1 MKKVIISIV
10 LLTITLGLKAQDA
23 TERAILQRVGISAN
37 DEGLS
42 INDEGHIFSVNLSN
56 RGLKTIPFLLL
67 ELPYV
72 EDISLNDNP
81 FNGDIGALASA
92 YLQSNPTIGPVL
104 NVLSIENCGLTGNIG
119 PLAGALSQID
129 YLNACD
135 NSITDIA
142 PIPDNMK
149 CIVRL
154 DMQQY
159 DLTIDFTPGVTTPES
174 LRSQLPR
181 AALYDPWNFYF
192 REDFGIECY
201 PNGEHNFN
209 IYVGEGFGYW
219 IDDQVRLV
227 NGDTFNAEAV
237 NGKFRLTL
245 HFQEGDVNLSGA
257 IDEADVQ
264 ETVDYI
270 LANNSAYAY
279 NATAGDVNH
288 DGSINVLDLV
298 ALQHRVAD
306 ITPATVTVGQNILT
320 IRDLKMPHNEALLPY
335 ELTNSNDIAAMQ
347 FDLALPAGLSHW
359 SNNIEPTERT
369 ESDECAVCTNYLG
382 TDNDMETYRILIFSP
397 TGRNLPAGDGPVA
410 QMRLGKDDDWTLEF
424 GNLKIDNA
432 ILASSDSRNVLTKA
446 TAGTIDFTHLPQLA
460 VTASK
465 TEMTEGETIQLTV
478 TLPEATAQPLE
489 VTLQSE
495 DATRFSFISKQT
507 IAAGGTST
515 TFTVTAI
522 EDDIPLLDI
531 ANLFTVSAPD
541 CDPAEV
547 IVLLKDNDMPMLQLT
562 IEPAEINELDG
573 DGAATAT
580 LRRVSNIDKKVIV
593 ELSDNSGGRLTYQQD
608 RIVMDA
614 GVEEMTFHLGADDN
628 DIIDGDSTYVVT
640 AAIYV
645 ASCQC
650 SVSNTQSA
658 GFVQASIKVLDDDG
672 PNGHRPTRQ
681 APDAI
686 VTGITA
692 DISEAEVGSKV
703 MLTAT
708 IKNEGTAPLSSVL
721 VKFYRVKN
729 DECVC
734 MVNTEGVVDVGAS
747 QSISILTW
755 LKSVGNERFYAVVN
769 EEENVSELRYTNN
782 RSTEVNVK
790 SKAPYTAFIDTN
802 AKVYNKGNKVV
813 FSGQLTGPTD
823 KIQYTSVDIY
833 IINDGVREVE
843 TVRTNEHGLFT
854 YEWTPYA
861 LQSGRFTA
869 GACYP
874 GDETNEAM
882 VTFDVY
888 GLRRADNS
896 PISYQVTID
905 EPYKGNIMLENPGVL
920 PLTAVR
926 AAVISAPQ
934 GCKAEVS
941 IPNYI
946 AADAKVPL
954 QLTITGTQPS
964 PEKRWER
971 IEIVVATNEGVELPL
986 ILNYYAQYA
995 QGHLKANEPE
1005 IRTTMFKDKPRD
1017 YPILLTNQGKGHT
1030 GKLTLSLPK
1039 CITSPMG
1046 TTLSGLAPGD
1056 SVMLPLRFVPID
1068 GMQLNVPLDGMFS
1081 IDCEHGVGLTMN
1093 FAVTP
1098 VSQEKGILHVDV
1110 TDEFTYYTDDKP
1122 HVAGA
1127 QVVLRNPS
1135 TLTLVA
1141 QGVTDEHGIF
1151 SAELPE
1157 GCYQLNVTADKHNS
1171 YQNLI
1176 VVDPGVTT
1184 EKNVFLQYESVKVNW
1199 TVEEGEIEDEYKIVT
1214 TVDYETRVPAP
1225 VVLMNIVPEQLG
1237 LSTMEPGDTVLY
1249 HTILTNVGM
1258 IAALNWGVGF
1268 PSEEAFTFKP
1278 LEPHQGKDI
1287 QPGQSVDIPVIVIR
1301 NPIPQPGSGDDSGND
1316 DDGKH
1321 GNDGS
1326 VIPCGMSQTLG
1337 YEYECNGTQSG
1348 GASCTLMALKGC
1360 GSEGSFSGDPMGG
1373 GPNSGGGGGS
1383 VVLPTGDGGSV
1394 SDCNPLVID
1403 WKKLADCAIQFIPY
1417 VGSMK
1422 GVVDCANNVQKSID
1436 NGGEKMGT
1444 AVGDCVM
1451 SAVGTAFPAFGMA
1464 WNYLNC
1470 IASFCGYDNAVDA
1483 IFTVFFAPQ
1492 RRAVFA
1498 RRSDIEPSYVTYFKE
1513 VAGIMLDEQL
1523 AYYHMC
1529 LEYFGNG
1536 DWLTKKGNIEL
1547 ARIMEEVVPAVGNYM
1562 LHVPDIPDEPEPI
1575 VPPTHIDTSSP
1586 LFLKDRWMTKH
1597 FYERINNTTKWLQT
1611 GEVSNNMIHADKMME
1626 YLNKMRD
1633 AEFEAGRRNYYSTAE
1648 MFATEANAFL
1658 ERLSES
1664 SSGVCATIKLQIDQ
1678 KMTLT
1683 RQAFH
1688 GTLTIENGAEHA
1700 AMQDVKLLLNVH
1712 STDGKIATAKEFAI
1726 DVEKLNGFEGELALD
1741 AGWTLS
1747 AGATGTATIL
1757 FVPTKYAA
1765 PVRPVNYSFG
1775 GTLSYVDA
1783 NTGLRVTRELYPVTL
1798 TVNPTPELDLTYFMQ
1813 RDIYGDDAMT
1823 EDVVEPMVPAEF
1835 TVLIN
1840 NKGYGDANNVK
1851 MVTEQPKIIENKK
1864 QLLIDFEIL
1873 SSQLNGQDK
1882 VMAMGESVATE
1893 FGTIPAHSQS
1903 YATWE
1908 LQSTL
1913 LGHFVKYNIEAT
1925 HVTSHN
1931 NPDLSILD
1939 QVTIHELIHGFTFN
1953 EKVRGFLCNDELDP
1967 DDQPDQVY
1975 FSNATQQ
1982 NVRIAADIQTAKVM
1996 DNELQ
2001 YTLTVLP
2008 TEQGW
2013 TYGIVGDPTEGRNR
2027 LASVMRMSDK
2037 VMLPLDNVWQTDRT
2051 LRDGHEPRYEDMLH
2065 FIGEVP
2071 VDGETY
2077 LLTFEPAPDVVL
2089 AVEGYEGV
2097 AEEISVVTTP
2107 VQSLVVRFNK
2117 SIDDATFTTADI
2129 TLTCQGKH
2137 LNVEPVII
2145 SKIEDTKFT
2154 LDISKLTLSDGYY
2167 VLTVQTADITDT
2179 EGFNGRVGK
2188 QAAWIQFTGTGI
2200 VNMPRGEGHE
2210 GRIYDLKGL
2219 PIAGKG
2225 RGILVVKGKKVIIK

>member
-1 MKKVIISIV
+1 
-10 LLTITLGLKAQDA
+10 
-23 TERAILQRVGISAN
+23 
-37 DEGLS
+37 
-42 INDEGHIFSVNLSN
+42 
-56 RGLKTIPFLLL
+56 
-67 ELPYV
+67 
-72 EDISLNDNP
+72 
-81 FNGDIGALASA
+81 
-92 YLQSNPTIGPVL
+92 
-104 NVLSIENCGLTGNIG
+104 
-119 PLAGALSQID
+119 
-129 YLNACD
+129 
-135 NSITDIA
+135 
-142 PIPDNMK
+142 
-149 CIVRL
+149 
-154 DMQQY
+154 
-159 DLTIDFTPGVTTPES
+159 
-174 LRSQLPR
+174 
-181 AALYDPWNFYF
+181 
-192 REDFGIECY
+192 
-201 PNGEHNFN
+201 
-209 IYVGEGFGYW
+209 
-219 IDDQVRLV
+219 
-227 NGDTFNAEAV
+227 
-237 NGKFRLTL
+237 
-245 HFQEGDVNLSGA
+245 
-257 IDEADVQ
+257 
-264 ETVDYI
+264 
-270 LANNSAYAY
+270 
-279 NATAGDVNH
+279 
-288 DGSINVLDLV
+288 
-298 ALQHRVAD
+298 
-306 ITPATVTVGQNILT
+306 
-320 IRDLKMPHNEALLPY
+320 
-335 ELTNSNDIAAMQ
+335 
-347 FDLALPAGLSHW
+347 
-359 SNNIEPTERT
+359 
-369 ESDECAVCTNYLG
+369 
-382 TDNDMETYRILIFSP
+382 
-397 TGRNLPAGDGPVA
+397 
-410 QMRLGKDDDWTLEF
+410 
-424 GNLKIDNA
+424 
-432 ILASSDSRNVLTKA
+432 
-446 TAGTIDFTHLPQLA
+446 
-460 VTASK
+460 
-465 TEMTEGETIQLTV
+465 
-478 TLPEATAQPLE
+478 
-489 VTLQSE
+489 
-495 DATRFSFISKQT
+495 
-507 IAAGGTST
+507 
-515 TFTVTAI
+515 
-522 EDDIPLLDI
+522 
-531 ANLFTVSAPD
+531 
-541 CDPAEV
+541 
-547 IVLLKDNDMPMLQLT
+547 
-562 IEPAEINELDG
+562 
-573 DGAATAT
+573 
-580 LRRVSNIDKKVIV
+580 
-593 ELSDNSGGRLTYQQD
+593 
-608 RIVMDA
+608 MDA
-614 GVEEMTFHLGADDN
+614 GVEEMTFHLGANDN
-628 DIIDGDSTYVVT
+628 DGIDGDSTYYVT

-650 SVSNTQSA
+650 AVSNTQSA
-658 GFVQASIKVLDDDG
+658 GFVQAQLRVLDDDG

-686 VTGITA
+686 VSNITA
-692 DISEAEVGSKV
+692 SISEAEVGTGFT
-703 MLTAT
+703 LTAT
-708 IKNEGTAPLSSVL
+708 VKNQGTATLGQVL
-721 VKFYRVKN
+721 VRFYRAKN
-729 DECVC
+729 DECIGQVIIKD
-734 MVNTEGVVDVGAS
+734 NTAVGVS
-747 QSISILTW
+747 QNVSINTW
-755 LKSVGNERFYAVVN
+755 LANVGKERFYAVVN
-769 EEENVSELRYTNN
+769 EEETVGELRFTNN
-782 RSTEVNVK
+782 RSADVAIR
-790 SKAPYTAFIDTN
+790 SKAPWTAAIDTD
-802 AKVYNKGNKVV
+802 AKVYNKGSKVV
-813 FSGQLTGPTD
+813 FSGQLTGETY
-823 KIQYTSVDIY
+823 KIANTAVEVY
-833 IINDGVREVE
+833 IVNDGTRLAE

-854 YEWTPYA
+854 CEWTPYA

-874 GDETNEAM
+874 GEETDSAM

-934 GCKAEVS
+934 GCKTEVS

-1017 YPILLTNQGKGHT
+1017 YPLLLTNQGKGHT

-1056 SVMLPLRFVPID
+1056 SIMLPLRFVPVE
-1068 GMQLNVPLDGMFS
+1068 GMQLNVPYSGYFS
-1081 IDCEHGVGLTMN
+1081 IDCDTGQGLTMEYS
-1093 FAVTP
+1093 VTP
-1098 VSQEKGILHVDV
+1098 VSQEKGILHVEV
-1110 TDEFTYYTDDKP
+1110 TDEYTYYTDEKP

-1127 QVVLRNPS
+1127 QVVVRNPATMS
-1135 TLTLVA
+1135 LVA
-1141 QGVTDEHGIF
+1141 QGETDQHGIF
-1151 SAELPE
+1151 SMELPE
-1157 GCYQLNVTADKHNS
+1157 GYYQLNVTADRHSS
-1171 YQNLI
+1171 YQNYI
-1176 VVDPGVTT
+1176 MVDPGVTN
-1184 EKNVFLQYESVKVNW
+1184 EKEVFLQFEAVKVTW

-1225 VVLMNIVPEQLG
+1225 VVLMHTVPEQLG
-1237 LSTMEPGDTVLY
+1237 LSAHGEGESIIY
-1249 HTILTNVGM
+1249 HTIATNIGL
-1258 IAALNWGVGF
+1258 IAAEDAEFHF
-1268 PSEEAFTFKP
+1268 PSDPAFIFTP
-1278 LEPHQGKDI
+1278 LAPHYGFDI
-1287 QPGQSVDIPVIVIR
+1287 LPGQSIDIPVKVER
-1301 NPIPQPGSGDDSGND
+1301 VPKQQL
-1316 DDGKH
+1316 
-1321 GNDGS
+1321 
-1326 VIPCGMSQTLG
+1326 PCGMAQDMTFK
-1337 YEYECNGTQSG
+1337 YECGGGDVGGGAGVQLLSLTGCGGISG
-1348 GASCTLMALKGC
+1348 GAEPG
-1360 GSEGSFSGDPMGG
+1360 EGG
-1373 GPNSGGGGGS
+1373 GGGEPGGGGGSSGGGGGIPS
-1383 VVLPTGDGGSV
+1383 MT
-1394 SDCNPLVID
+1394 DCNPKSLD
-1403 WKKLADCAIQFIPY
+1403 WSKLLDCALNFVPY
-1417 VGSMK
+1417 VGTLKSAN
-1422 GVVDCANNVQKSID
+1422 DCYNNVKKHEED
-1436 NGGEKMGT
+1436 GDERKLRW
-1444 AVGDCVM
+1444 AYGDCFMNAIGTFVGPIGVLW
-1451 SAVGTAFPAFGMA
+1451 SALSCMATFNGRESAWEGIENAFNKPGGFLAPERRTSRTA
-1464 WNYLNC
+1464 
-1470 IASFCGYDNAVDA
+1470 DV
-1483 IFTVFFAPQ
+1483 
-1492 RRAVFA
+1492 
-1498 RRSDIEPSYVTYFKE
+1498 EPSYVTYFKE
-1513 VAGIMLDEQL
+1513 ISGIATDEHI
-1523 AYYHMC
+1523 AYMHLLY
-1529 LEYFGNG
+1529 EFFGNT
-1536 DWLTKKGNIEL
+1536 DWYSKIGNIQLEAVL
-1547 ARIMEEVVPAVGNYM
+1547 NEILPALGNYM
-1562 LHVPDIPDEPEPI
+1562 LHVPDYPDWIEPV
-1575 VPPTHIDTSSP
+1575 VPETHLDTSSP
-1586 LFLKDRWMTKH
+1586 FFLKDPWMTKH
-1597 FYERINNTTKWLQT
+1597 LYERINNTTKWIQT
-1611 GEVSNNMIHADKMME
+1611 GEESKNMIHADKMKE
-1626 YLNKMRD
+1626 YIEQMND
-1633 AEFEAGRRNYYSTAE
+1633 AEFEAVRRNYNSVGE
-1648 MFATEANAFL
+1648 MFVKETQLFQ
-1658 ERLSES
+1658 ERLMEG

-1700 AMQDVKLLLNVH
+1700 AMQDVKLMLNIH

-1741 AGWTLS
+1741 AGWSLA

-1757 FVPTKYAA
+1757 FIPTKYAA
-1765 PVRPVNYSFG
+1765 PVRPVEYSFG
-1775 GTLSYVDA
+1775 GTLSYTDA
-1783 NTGLRVTRELYPVTL
+1783 NTGLHVTRELYPVTL

-1982 NVRIAADIQTAKVM
+1982 NVRMAADIQTAKVM

-2077 LLTFEPAPDVVL
+2077 LLTFEQAPDVVL

-2107 VQSLVVRFNK
+2107 VQSLVVCFNK

-2188 QAAWIQFTGTGI
+2188 QAAWIQFTGTSIGTATI
-2200 VNMPRGEGHE
+2200 HRGEGRE